1 MPPSSFEDVPHQ
13 NRSRRAPSTESSLL
27 SPEDCATSMPLL
39 VRPPPP
45 PLSDTSHPVQ
55 GFGVVAEFTASRT
68 E

>member
-45 PLSDTSHPVQ
+45 TSL
-55 GFGVVAEFTASRT
+55 
-68 E
+68 